1 MGGWGGLYVCMVCVC
16 GVWIVCLLGAHVCAC
31 ECVVHV
37 PHHPSGTCIKHTGK
51 TTNPISF
58 RQFHSIVKS
67 NKDTGIGLL
76 MLSKSY
82 KVTEQIIFSL
92 D

>member
-1 MGGWGGLYVCMVCVC
+1 MTAIIIIQLCKTDENQSQHSA
-16 GVWIVCLLGAHVCAC
+16 L
-31 ECVVHV
+31 